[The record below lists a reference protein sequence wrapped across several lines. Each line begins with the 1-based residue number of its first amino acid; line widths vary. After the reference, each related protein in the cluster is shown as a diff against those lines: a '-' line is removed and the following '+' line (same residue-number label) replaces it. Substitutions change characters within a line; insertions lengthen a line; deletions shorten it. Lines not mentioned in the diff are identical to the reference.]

1 MQRSTAMSDP
11 QPDASIELIV
21 QAQSGD
27 DDALNR
33 LLDRYVPRLR
43 RWASGR
49 LPSSMRTMLD
59 TGDLVQDAVV
69 AALRRLRTID
79 VQHEGALFAYLRQAV
94 NNRIIDLYRRRQR
107 RPERQE
113 MPLDAQSDETSPL
126 DAAMRAED
134 VERYEQALARLSDDD
149 RQLIVLRVE
158 LGFDYAAMA
167 ASMNKPSAAAARM
180 ACTRAIGKLAQEMRR
195 VG

>member
-1 MQRSTAMSDP
+1 MQRFTAMSDL
-11 QPDASIELIV
+11 QADASSDLIAK
-21 QAQSGD
+21 AQSGD
-27 DDALNR
+27 DEALNR
-33 LLDRYVPRLR
+33 LLDRYVPRLQ

-69 AALRRLRTID
+69 NALRRLPTLD

-107 RPERQE
+107 RPDRQE
-113 MPLDAQSDETSPL
+113 MPFDIVSDETSPL
-126 DAAMRAED
+126 EAAMSAED
-134 VERYEQALARLSDDD
+134 ADRYEQALSRLSDDD

-158 LGFDYAAMA
+158 LGLEYAAMA
-167 ASMNKPSAAAARM
+167 AAMNKPSAAAARM
-180 ACTRAIGKLAQEMRR
+180 ACTRAIGRLAQEMRR
-195 VG
+195 VD

>member
-94 NNRIIDLYRRRQR
+94 NNRIIDLYRRKQR

-167 ASMNKPSAAAARM
+167 ASMNRPSAAAARM

>member
-1 MQRSTAMSDP
+1 MQRSIAMTDP

-69 AALRRLRTID
+69 AALRRLPTID

-94 NNRIIDLYRRRQR
+94 NNRIIDLYRRKQR
-107 RPERQE
+107 WPERQE
-113 MPLDAQSDETSPL
+113 MPVDAESHETSPL

-134 VERYEQALARLSDDD
+134 VERYEQALARLGDDD

-158 LGFDYAAMA
+158 FGFDYAAMA
-167 ASMNKPSAAAARM
+167 AAMNKPSAAAARM

>member
-1 MQRSTAMSDP
+1 MQPSIAMTDP

-94 NNRIIDLYRRRQR
+94 HNRIIDLYRRKRR
-107 RPERQE
+107 RPERQD
-113 MPLDAQSDETSPL
+113 MPLDAESDETSPL

-167 ASMNKPSAAAARM
+167 AAMHKPSAAAARM